1 MQKTS
6 MLRRAALAGV
16 LSLTIASPVLADVFV
31 HGHLRRDGSYVQP
44 HWRSSPDGIPQNNFS
59 YPGNLNPYTGK
70 VAPNSSSR
78 WDGLNGHPQHVPGY
92 TPYGSRL
99 FNIK

>member
-1 MQKTS
+1 MRKQVCYAES
-6 MLRRAALAGV
+6 AGGSSFPHQCFASFGRCVCPRPLR
-16 LSLTIASPVLADVFV
+16 P
-31 HGHLRRDGSYVQP
+31 DGSYVQP